1 MIVPPEPLS
10 LTCCVMPR
18 DTMQVD
24 SPTDGVCL
32 RIFTAESSSSVFLD
46 DDDVRR
52 LFNYLGLVLHRQG
65 SAT

>member
-1 MIVPPEPLS
+1 MSVPPEPLS

-24 SPTDGVCL
+24 SGADGVRL
-32 RIFTAESSSSVFLD
+32 HIFTAESSSSVFLD